1 MSNAHKETLIILI
14 YRLKVKI
21 KILFDLSGIAGF
33 TLVNSPFPVITENM
47 ADNKNIKPI
56 SEKFCH
62 FVFKLSADD
71 RRGKASNVINNLPV
85 TDPIQFVKILL

>member
-1 MSNAHKETLIILI
+1 MYVSMSNAHKETLIILI

-33 TLVNSPFPVITENM
+33 TFVNSPFPVITENM

-56 SEKFCH
+56 SEKLNQH
-62 FVFKLSADD
+62 LYSDD
-71 RRGKASNVINNLPV
+71 RDEEKG
-85 TDPIQFVKILL
+85 QM